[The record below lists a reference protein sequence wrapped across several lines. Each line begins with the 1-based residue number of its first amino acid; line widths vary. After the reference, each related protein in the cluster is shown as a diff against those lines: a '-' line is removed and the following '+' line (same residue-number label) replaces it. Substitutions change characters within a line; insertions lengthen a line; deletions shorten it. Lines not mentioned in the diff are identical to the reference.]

1 MMLLRRK
8 AAIAKNQ
15 DLIMGQISNLESQAC
30 HAAVVD
36 TNHRHSHTTQ
46 KDALESLSINTEV
59 ISAMSSANQAFKSAV
74 DIEQQQEVMD
84 ELQEK
89 VCMVYEVGAALLL

>member
-1 MMLLRRK
+1 MPITL
-8 AAIAKNQ
+8 
-15 DLIMGQISNLESQAC
+15 
-30 HAAVVD
+30 
-36 TNHRHSHTTQ
+36 Q

-89 VCMVYEVGAALLL
+89 V